1 MPVTSGAPGKRRMS
15 AGSGQPERAKANI
28 SKVKAKAPTDLDAS
42 KLPLRQQ
49 VFLDEYLIDLNGT
62 QAAIRAGYAATDA
75 RTRASRLLAK
85 PNLKEIVQARIDEK
99 IEAIRMSR
107 ERVLDAF
114 ADIAEADANEL
125 SQHRRVCCR
134 HCHGPIDKATGGRD
148 KLYTPAEWIERR
160 ERHEARRQE
169 LIAGGRGDIGEFA
182 VPTPQR
188 WYDKRLPINSD
199 CPECFGDGV
208 GEVFLMDTRMISR
221 RARALLAGVRETR
234 DGVEIKVHSKEAALS
249 VLAKHHKIYDD
260 APTVAV
266 SFNAVELDAT
276 FGEAMRKSTER
287 MEQMRR
293 DRRAAREARFDLQ
306 IGFAAQQSTVVG
318 VVVHEGSK

>member
-1 MPVTSGAPGKRRMS
+1 MKKTAPIAKASAEAGNSRR
-15 AGSGQPERAKANI
+15 ERAKANI
-28 SKVKAKAPTDLDAS
+28 SRTKAKAPMDLDAS
-42 KLPLRQQ
+42 KLPMRQQ
-49 VFLDEYLIDLNGT
+49 VFIDEYLIDLNGT

-75 RTRASRLLAK
+75 RTRASRLLGK
-85 PNLKEIVQARIDEK
+85 PNLKAIVQARIEER

-125 SQHRRVCCR
+125 SQYRRVCCR
-134 HCHGPIDKATGGRD
+134 HCHGLIDEATGGRA

-182 VPTPQR
+182 IPTPQS
-188 WYDKRLPINSD
+188 WHDKRLPINSH

-221 RARALLAGVRETR
+221 RARALLAGVRETK

-260 APTVAV
+260 APTTAV
-266 SFNAVELDAT
+266 SFNAAELDALY
-276 FGEAMRKSTER
+276 GEAMRKGAAR
-287 MEQMRR
+287 MEQMRIE
-293 DRRAAREARFDLQ
+293 RRAAREARSDDLQ
-306 IGFAAQQSTVVG
+306 IGFVAQ
-318 VVVHEGSK
+318 